1 VRKVEAVIEL
11 IKLENSYR
19 KVRRAQL
26 EEVYPMF
33 KDLYETLL
41 NKHFEV
47 SMAEINITQNF
58 INVMLH
64 DEHRDILIPEFLEHE
79 HTKHCDVEMT
89 IDEKIE
95 LSKDLFE
102 VEMKYKDKQKSLNSK
117 GIYIHFHHLMSLHR
131 KLIQEL
137 GG

>member
-1 VRKVEAVIEL
+1 MRKVEAVIEL
-11 IKLENSYR
+11 IKLANSYR
-19 KVRRAQL
+19 EVKRAQL

-41 NKHFEV
+41 DKHFEV
-47 SMAEINITQNF
+47 SMSEIIITSNF
-58 INVMLH
+58 MKVILH
-64 DEHRDILIPEFLEHE
+64 DEHRDILIPEFVDHE
-79 HTKHCDVEMT
+79 HTKHCDVEMN

-117 GIYIHFHHLMSLHR
+117 GIYIHFHHLMGLHR